1 MVTKHSKRASKELEA
16 KLSSKGVALLSSSST
31 YLELRQYKN
40 GLASVKKHV
49 CFEIAAFF
57 PHQNGKEKRA
67 AISKLACVSQKRI
80 RSYNVFA
87 LGRDISNIFMR

>member
-49 CFEIAAFF
+49 CFEIAALFLS
-57 PHQNGKEKRA
+57 PKRQGKKGGNFK
-67 AISKLACVSQKRI
+67 IS
-80 RSYNVFA
+80 
-87 LGRDISNIFMR
+87 MRFTETSPFL